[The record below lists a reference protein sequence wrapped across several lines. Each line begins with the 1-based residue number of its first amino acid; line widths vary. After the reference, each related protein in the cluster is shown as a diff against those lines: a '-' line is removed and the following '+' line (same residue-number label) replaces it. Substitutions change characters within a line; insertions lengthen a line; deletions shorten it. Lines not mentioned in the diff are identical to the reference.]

1 MLAPSAILKIL
12 KKLLKTDRRRQRV
25 LRPPLV
31 ILSQTISSSQKLLWP
46 YFQDKTG
53 NMNFYFSDLA

>member
-12 KKLLKTDRRRQRV
+12 KTLLKTDRRRQRV

-31 ILSQTISSSQKLLWP
+31 ILALTISLPEKLLWP

-53 NMNFYFSDLA
+53 HMNFYKSRMA

>member
-1 MLAPSAILKIL
+1 LLAPSAILKIL

>member
-1 MLAPSAILKIL
+1 LLAPSAILKIL

-53 NMNFYFSDLA
+53 NMNFYFSDFA

>member
-12 KKLLKTDRRRQRV
+12 KTLLKTDLRRQRV

-31 ILSQTISSSQKLLWP
+31 ILAQTISSPQKLLWP

-53 NMNFYFSDLA
+53 YMNFYF